1 MFRKLG
7 ISTRKQPSTW
17 PSQRI
22 SFVITA
28 ESPQQQFDETVLW
41 SASVSEAQFMQ
52 MAQPDENGHDNLVRC
67 IFGRPSLL
75 CEEHSHRGPGTHNS
89 THQPSNDSLWSST
102 GYLGTPLIDEYEL
115 DDLHAYVLLLVRQRQ
130 DRSYV
135 LDEVNVDM
143 PDCLWERLQVRP
155 KSLGTWPIGHQVII
169 CGLIG
174 APENNG
180 KKGKVAAYLPEKD
193 RYKVRLDDKSTLA
206 VKLRNMKV
214 RGRAQYDTNQKMY

>member
-1 MFRKLG
+1 M
-7 ISTRKQPSTW
+7 
-17 PSQRI
+17 
-22 SFVITA
+22 
-28 ESPQQQFDETVLW
+28 
-41 SASVSEAQFMQ
+41 
-52 MAQPDENGHDNLVRC
+52 
-67 IFGRPSLL
+67 
-75 CEEHSHRGPGTHNS
+75 
-89 THQPSNDSLWSST
+89 
-102 GYLGTPLIDEYEL
+102 
-115 DDLHAYVLLLVRQRQ
+115 RQRQ

-135 LDEVNVDM
+135 LDEVNVDV

-155 KSLGTWPIGHQVII
+155 KSLGTWPIGHQVTI